1 MRRRGGWNLERNGII
16 GERGL
21 APRPPFAILRA
32 RPTQERFHMN
42 ERNVIAAILAAG
54 LLQGRPAGQFTTDVQ
69 FAISTYMS
77 VLGELIKA
85 NLPPLTAPTP

>member
-1 MRRRGGWNLERNGII
+1 
-16 GERGL
+16 
-21 APRPPFAILRA
+21 
-32 RPTQERFHMN
+32 MN